1 MEIVSVKALQIL
13 DSRGLPTVS
22 VWLDCGDLGTFNACV
37 PSGASTGSREAV
49 ELRDGDKNVY
59 HGKGVQKAVKNT
71 YELGSMLIKE
81 GKDKKI
87 SVTEQFKLDDLMEK
101 ADGTENKSVMG
112 ANAILALSMAICRAG
127 AAKKGVPLYKHIN
140 DLVLPVT
147 KDAKMSLPAPF
158 FNVLN
163 GGKHADNTLACQ
175 EIMVTT
181 KADTM
186 ADSIRMGSEI
196 FHSLKSSL
204 KKQGLSTN
212 VGDEGGFAPSTDVQ
226 GGIDLIHNSAKEI
239 GCGDK
244 IGIGFDFAASE
255 FYEDGKY
262 NFDFKRDPSQQKAEN
277 NLTGDQVVDYMV
289 KLVEKN
295 PIIISIEDPAS
306 EHDPESFAKI
316 VKQIDTKKTQ
326 IVADDLT
333 VTNASIIKKSV
344 ANKES
349 NSLLVKLNQNGS
361 VSGTIRACHEAFVGG
376 WSLMVSHR
384 SGETC
389 DDFVADLAVGLG
401 ARSVKFGAPSRGE
414 RCTKYNRLMEI
425 ESRDKDLK
433 MHPQKF

>member
-1 MEIVSVKALQIL
+1 
-13 DSRGLPTVS
+13 
-22 VWLDCGDLGTFNACV
+22 
-37 PSGASTGSREAV
+37 
-49 ELRDGDKNVY
+49 
-59 HGKGVQKAVKNT
+59 
-71 YELGSMLIKE
+71 
-81 GKDKKI
+81 
-87 SVTEQFKLDDLMEK
+87 
-101 ADGTENKSVMG
+101 
-112 ANAILALSMAICRAG
+112 
-127 AAKKGVPLYKHIN
+127 
-140 DLVLPVT
+140 
-147 KDAKMSLPAPF
+147 MSLPAPF

-175 EIMVTT
+175 EIMFTT

-196 FHSLKSSL
+196 FHSLKSIL
-204 KKQGLSTN
+204 KKEGFPTN

-226 GGIDLIHNSAKEI
+226 GGIDMITKAAKAM
-239 GCGDK
+239 GYDKK

-255 FYEDGKY
+255 FYENGKY
-262 NFDFKRDPSQQKAEN
+262 NFDFKRDSTQQKPEN
-277 NLTGDQVVDYMV
+277 NLTADQLVNYMI

-306 EHDPESFAKI
+306 EHDAASFAKI

-361 VSGTIRACHEAFVGG
+361 VSGTIRACHEAFIGG

-414 RCTKYNRLMEI
+414 RCAKYNRLIEI

-433 MHPQKF
+433 MHAQKF